1 MILNQ
6 FIRSCTDSRVK
17 QCPPQRVNGPFLET
31 LVGCECRQWNKSQ
44 VDQPGEC
51 GLCHICTFVVS
62 VFFYLPLAELFQS
75 LCLIRFRKKV
85 CDLKCVLSQQ
95 QPFYGQSLILC
106 IWNKN
111 GMLFFLKKNP
121 RLSA

>member
-1 MILNQ
+1 MSANSGISHRL
-6 FIRSCTDSRVK
+6 IS
-17 QCPPQRVNGPFLET
+17 LEN
-31 LVGCECRQWNKSQ
+31 VVC
-44 VDQPGEC
+44 V
-51 GLCHICTFVVS
+51 TFVLVVF

-75 LCLIRFRKKV
+75 LCLVRFRKKV
-85 CDLKCVLSQQ
+85 CDLKYVLSQQ
-95 QPFYGQSLILC
+95 QPFYGQSIILC